1 MTSKIFRS
9 TVLVAAV
16 VLLCSL
22 GIVMGVLYSHFTQVQ
37 VQQLKNE
44 LSLAVTGTE
53 QYGNAFLENV
63 EANKFRIT
71 WIDTDGT
78 VLFDTQADQ
87 TIMENHADREE
98 IREAFTSGAGSAVR
112 TSSTLTEQ
120 TFYEAQKLK
129 DGTVLRISTNQESA
143 WALMMGMIW
152 PVVLIAILAIA
163 LSALWARRMAKKIV
177 EPLNALNLEQPLSN
191 NTYEELSP
199 LLRRLNQQHLQ
210 IDSQMRKIQRDA
222 EEFLQ
227 ITSHMQ
233 EGLVVLDKEVNIR
246 SINTAAMQIFRAD
259 KSCVGSSFFMVNHSN
274 DLRQTLNDALDRG
287 RGSSILEAD
296 GRVYR
301 FDMSSIQSG
310 SNLLGAVIL
319 AVDVTESR
327 NAEQMRRE
335 FSANVS
341 HELKTPLQGIIG
353 SAELLESGLTRPEDA
368 PRFMGHIRKEAS
380 RLVSL
385 IEDILRLSQLDEGV
399 AMPAETVDMLSLS
412 REVTAILEKSAAE
425 KDVSICIS
433 GESFA
438 VQGVR
443 RMLHEILYNLCENAI
458 KYNIPGGSVR
468 IHLEGRKLTVSDTGI
483 GIPAEH
489 QPRVFERFYR
499 VDKSHSK
506 ASGGT
511 GLGLSIVKHA
521 AAYHNAEIAL
531 ESTPGKG
538 TTITVQFLFQTAPTR
553 VRSEMDTAAWQC
565 PFCSM

>member
-9 TVLVAAV
+9 TVFVAVV

-63 EANKFRIT
+63 EADRFRIT
-71 WIDTDGT
+71 WIDLDGT

-87 TIMENHADREE
+87 TVMENHADREE
-98 IREAFTSGAGSAVR
+98 IQEAFETGRGSAVR
-112 TSSTLTEQ
+112 TSATLTEQ

-143 WALMMGMIW
+143 WSLMIGMLW
-152 PVVLIAILAIA
+152 PVILIAALAIA
-163 LSALWARRMAKKIV
+163 LSSILARRMAKKIV
-177 EPLNALNLEQPLSN
+177 EPLNKLDLEQPLKN
-191 NTYEELSP
+191 DVYEEISP
-199 LLRRLNQQHLQ
+199 LLHRIHRQHRQ
-210 IDSQMRKIQRDA
+210 IAEQMEKLRHKA
-222 EEFLQ
+222 EEFQQ

-233 EGLVVLDKEVNIR
+233 EGLVLLDGEGTIL
-246 SINTAAMQIFRAD
+246 SINPFAMALFETDADCIGKGFLQIDRDSAMR
-259 KSCVGSSFFMVNHSN
+259 SAV
-274 DLRQTLNDALDRG
+274 NDALDKG
-287 RGSSILEAD
+287 RGYARLRRN
-296 GRVYR
+296 GRDYQ
-301 FDMSSIQSG
+301 FDLSRIQSD
-310 SNLLGAVIL
+310 GAVIGVVVL
-319 AVDVTESR
+319 AFDITERLNS
-327 NAEQMRRE
+327 EQMRRE

-353 SAELLESGLTRPEDA
+353 SAELLESGMVKPEDEA
-368 PRFMGHIRKEAS
+368 RFVGHIRNEAS

-385 IEDILRLSQLDEGV
+385 IEDIIRLSQLDEGV
-399 AMPAETVDMLSLS
+399 ALPTEDVDLLLIAE
-412 REVTAILEKSAAE
+412 EVKAILEKSAAE
-425 KDVSICIS
+425 KNVSITIS
-433 GESFA
+433 GSGFA

-443 RMLHEILYNLCENAI
+443 RMLQEIIYNLCDNAI
-458 KYNIPGGSVR
+458 KYNVPGGSVE
-468 IHLEGRKLTVSDTGI
+468 IHIENKKLSVRDTGI

-489 QPRVFERFYR
+489 KDRIFERFYR

-521 AAYHNAEIAL
+521 VQYHKANIEL
-531 ESTPGKG
+531 DSTPGKG
-538 TTITVQFLFQTAPTR
+538 TTISILF
-553 VRSEMDTAAWQC
+553 
-565 PFCSM
+565 

>member
-9 TVLVAAV
+9 TVFVAVV

-63 EANKFRIT
+63 EADRFRIT
-71 WIDTDGT
+71 WIDLDGT

-87 TIMENHADREE
+87 TVMENHADREE
-98 IREAFTSGAGSAVR
+98 IQEAFETGRGSAVR
-112 TSSTLTEQ
+112 TSATLTEQ

-143 WALMMGMIW
+143 WSLMIGMLW
-152 PVVLIAILAIA
+152 PVILIAALAIA
-163 LSALWARRMAKKIV
+163 LSSILARRMAKKIV
-177 EPLNALNLEQPLSN
+177 EPLNKLDLEQPLKN
-191 NTYEELSP
+191 DVYEEISP
-199 LLRRLNQQHLQ
+199 LLHRIHRQHRQ
-210 IDSQMRKIQRDA
+210 IAEQMEKLRHKA
-222 EEFLQ
+222 EEFQQ

-233 EGLVVLDKEVNIR
+233 EGLVLLDGEGTIL
-246 SINTAAMQIFRAD
+246 SINPFAMALFETDADCIGKGFLQIDRDSAMR
-259 KSCVGSSFFMVNHSN
+259 SAV
-274 DLRQTLNDALDRG
+274 NDALDKG
-287 RGSSILEAD
+287 RGYARLRRN
-296 GRVYR
+296 GRDYQ
-301 FDMSSIQSG
+301 FDLSRIQSD
-310 SNLLGAVIL
+310 GAVIGVVVL
-319 AVDVTESR
+319 AFDITERLNS
-327 NAEQMRRE
+327 EQMRRE

-353 SAELLESGLTRPEDA
+353 SAELLESGMVKAEDEA
-368 PRFMGHIRKEAS
+368 RFVVHIRKEAS

-385 IEDILRLSQLDEGV
+385 IEDIIRLSQLDEGIALPTEDV
-399 AMPAETVDMLSLS
+399 DLLLIAE
-412 REVTAILEKSAAE
+412 EVKAILEKSAAE
-425 KDVSICIS
+425 KNVSITIS
-433 GESFA
+433 GNGFV

-443 RMLHEILYNLCENAI
+443 RMLQEIIYNLCDNAI
-458 KYNIPGGSVR
+458 TYNVPGGSVE
-468 IHLEGRKLTVSDTGI
+468 IHVENKKLTVRDTGI

-489 QPRVFERFYR
+489 KDRIFERFYR

-521 AAYHNAEIAL
+521 VQYHKANIEL
-531 ESTPGKG
+531 DSTPGKG
-538 TTITVQFLFQTAPTR
+538 TTISILF
-553 VRSEMDTAAWQC
+553 
-565 PFCSM
+565 